1 MSLVFKL
8 IVFISFVC
16 HVNAC
21 IYKTWRHY
29 FNLKH
34 FLSVLEK
41 VCIFITCPYTKDRSL
56 LGLFNHCH
64 LWPFHISFTSSQWT
78 FKKRMQFFSKWIC
91 FKIRSHVAVFFYV
104 TNSESMKQMHVSCSG
119 MPFQDYNVSSFFLSF
134 FVEKMIE
141 DFNLSRRG
149 ELSTKANADGLQ
161 YIGFIW
167 FPLDFGLYRL
177 FSLEW
182 RVVISPLQHISFQ
195 SGPL

>member
-1 MSLVFKL
+1 MKTLFQ
-8 IVFISFVC
+8 
-16 HVNAC
+16 
-21 IYKTWRHY
+21 YKTY
-29 FNLKH
+29 F
-34 FLSVLEK
+34 FSVLEK
-41 VCIFITCPYTKDRSL
+41 VCIFITYPYTKNRSL

-64 LWPFHISFTSSQWT
+64 LWPFHISFTSFQWT
-78 FKKRMQFFSKWIC
+78 LKQLMQFFSKWMYI
-91 FKIRSHVAVFFYV
+91 KIRSQFISQFSFMWRILRAWSRCMSAVV
-104 TNSESMKQMHVSCSG
+104 VCHTEIITSL
-119 MPFQDYNVSSFFLSF
+119 LSF

-177 FSLEW
+177 FSLKW

>member
-1 MSLVFKL
+1 MFKSSNNKSRLGWSQEIHYSGETMSLVFKL

-119 MPFQDYNVSSFFLSF
+119 MPFQDYNVSSFFLCRKDDWRLQP
-134 FVEKMIE
+134 EQE
-141 DFNLSRRG
+141 RR
-149 ELSTKANADGLQ
+149 A
-161 YIGFIW
+161 F
-167 FPLDFGLYRL
+167 
-177 FSLEW
+177 
-182 RVVISPLQHISFQ
+182 H
-195 SGPL
+195 